1 MTEAKALMLQGT
13 ASSVGKS
20 LLCAGVCRL
29 LKQEGYR
36 VAPFKAQNMSLNSFA
51 TPEGLEIGR
60 AQAVQAAAAGVA
72 PHVDMN
78 PILLKP
84 EADSRSQVVVLGKP
98 AGTSS
103 ARDYFSRKLDLWPVV
118 AAALDRLR
126 ARYDVVVIEGAGSP
140 AEVNLRSREI
150 VNMRV
155 AKHAQAPVLLVGDID
170 RGGVMAAL
178 VGTLDLLLPDEREL
192 VKGLIVNRFRGDV
205 TLFRDGVTFLEER
218 TGLPVLGVVPFIRDL
233 RVADE
238 DSVAL
243 DDRRGIG
250 RATGAG
256 VDVAVI
262 RLPHISNFDEFAP
275 FDAEPAVELRYVEG
289 ADDLGWPDVLILPG
303 TKATMADLAWL
314 RETRLAERV
323 VGLASS
329 GAAVIGICGGY
340 QMLGRRI
347 LDPLRVESAAAEM
360 DGLGLLPVETTFAA
374 EKTTVQ
380 VRGQVAAED
389 GPLGRAGGSDVVAYE
404 IHMGQSRVVDGPA
417 EAAFVLEGER
427 PDGQAR
433 GNVLGTYLHGVFDNA
448 PVRRALL
455 AWAAERKGLP
465 AGALDHGSGELD
477 AEAEFDRLAGV
488 LREALDLKALWRI
501 AGLG

>member
-1 MTEAKALMLQGT
+1 
-13 ASSVGKS
+13 
-20 LLCAGVCRL
+20 
-29 LKQEGYR
+29 
-36 VAPFKAQNMSLNSFA
+36 MSLNSFV
-51 TPEGLEIGR
+51 TVEGGEMGR
-60 AQAVQAAAAGVA
+60 AQALQATACKIA

-98 AGTSS
+98 VGTSS
-103 ARDYFSRKLDLWPVV
+103 ARDYFARKLDQWPVV
-118 AAALDRLR
+118 AAALERLR

-140 AEVNLRSREI
+140 AEVNLREREI

-155 AKHAQAPVLLVGDID
+155 AKHAHSPVLLVGDID

-178 VGTLDLLLPDEREL
+178 VGTLDLLLPDERKL

-205 TLFRDGVTFLEER
+205 TLFQDGVTFLEER

-243 DDRRGIG
+243 DDRRRGSSG
-250 RATGAG
+250 SAL

-262 RLPHISNFDEFAP
+262 RVPHISNFDDFAP
-275 FDAEPAVELRYVEG
+275 FDAEPAAGLRYVER
-289 ADDLGWPDVLILPG
+289 AEELGWPDVVILPG

-323 VGLASS
+323 VGLAAS
-329 GAAVIGICGGY
+329 GAVVVGICGGY
-340 QMLGRRI
+340 QMLGQHI
-347 LDPLRVESAAAEM
+347 LDPLAVESAAGEM
-360 DGLGLLPVETTFAA
+360 AGLGLLPVETTFAP

-380 VRGQVAAED
+380 VRGRVAIGE
-389 GPLGRAGGSDVVAYE
+389 GPLGDAAGSAVTAYE
-404 IHMGQSRVVDGPA
+404 IHMGHSRVLDESVA
-417 EAAFVLEGER
+417 AAFVLDSGR
-427 PDGQAR
+427 PDGLGG
-433 GNVLGTYLHGVFDNA
+433 GNVLGTYLHGLFDNA

-455 AWAAERKGLP
+455 AWAAERKGLAP
-465 AGALDHGSGELD
+465 DALAQLPSAEMD
-477 AEAEFDRLAGV
+477 ADAEFDRLAGV
-488 LREALDLKALWRI
+488 LRESLDLKTLWRV
-501 AGLG
+501 AGLD